1 VIGVDPHKATWTAA
15 AVGPG
20 LRPLATIRVAVDPQ
34 GYRDLRRFAT
44 RWPAAV
50 WAIEGAGGLG
60 APLATRL
67 SADRIAAVDLPAKL
81 AARVRVLST
90 GHGRKNDDADATS
103 VAVAA
108 QSAARLR
115 IVTVDDAAT
124 ALRALVEHRDDV
136 AKTRTQTVNRL
147 HTLLTQLLPAGGPRQ
162 LTADTATQLL
172 RPVRPRSIAARTL
185 RRLAAELITEIRQ
198 FDRRINVA
206 NIEITY
212 AVQASRSTLTE
223 LRGPTSTPTDNTH
236 RSPRAPPRRPVHH
249 QSPAA
254 DHPAHVTVVRG
265 QHDPPSTGPAGIAT
279 PRRGFPSTSQVGAGM
294 RRCTAAHP
302 SRTHEGG
309 WGRAG
314 AGGTLGRVPSGAG
327 FKPVAV

>member
-1 VIGVDPHKATWTAA
+1 MLAELVDAVVGVDTH
-15 AVGPG
+15 
-20 LRPLATIRVAVDPQ
+20 
-34 GYRDLRRFAT
+34 RDTHQVEIAL
-44 RWPAAV
+44 PN
-50 WAIEGAGGLG
+50 G
-60 APLATRL
+60 APIAVTTIGNDTTGYAELLAWNG
-67 SADRIAAVDLPAKL
+67 IAAVDVPAKL

-103 VAVAA
+103 VAA

-124 ALRALVEHRDDV
+124 ALRALVEHRDVV

-185 RRLAAELITEIRQ
+185 RRLAAELITEIRHV
-198 FDRRINVA
+198 DRRINVA
-206 NIEITY
+206 SIEITH
-212 AVQASRSTLTE
+212 AVQASRSTLSE

-236 RSPRAPPRRPVHH
+236 RSPRAPPSRPVHH

-265 QHDPPSTGPAGIAT
+265 QHDPPSTGPAGIVT
-279 PRRGFPSTSQVGAGM
+279 PRRGFPATSQVGAGM
-294 RRCTAAHP
+294 RRCTVAHP

-314 AGGTLGRVPSGAG
+314 AGGTLAASRPG
-327 FKPVAV
+327 PVSSR